1 MKLSQ
6 TLTALCLAAVTG
18 FFPLCASA
26 EPLSVQPVPRTQQF
40 DWMSVSGWY
49 ERHAADV
56 ALAEQGEAQVVFL
69 GDSITEGWDYTIWQE
84 NFAPLGAVNF
94 GIGGDLTQNMLW
106 RFAHGNVEKLDPEL
120 VVMMAGV
127 NNYLHNQA
135 SPEHTFAGVQ
145 ELLNQALAAY
155 PNAHVILQAVLPF
168 GELPDTTERQWVKDT
183 NQLLKTLAK
192 HERVDFYDFGEL
204 FLQDDGRI
212 SKEIMGDYLHPNAK
226 GYRIWVKSL
235 LPVVKDSLDKE

>member
-6 TLTALCLAAVTG
+6 ALTALSLATVTG
-18 FFPLCASA
+18 FFSVFASA
-26 EPLSVQPVPRTQQF
+26 APLSVQPVPRTQQF

-56 ALAEQGEAQVVFL
+56 ALAEQGEARIVFL
-69 GDSITEGWDYTIWQE
+69 GDSITEGWDHTIWQE
-84 NFAPLGAVNF
+84 HFAPLDAVNF
-94 GIGGDLTQNMLW
+94 AIGGDLTQNMLW
-106 RFAHGNVEKLDPEL
+106 RFEHGNVEKLDPEL
-120 VVMMAGV
+120 VVLMAGV

-135 SPEHTFAGVQ
+135 SPEDTFAGVQ
-145 ELLNQALAAY
+145 QLLSQALAAY

-168 GELPDTTERQWVKDT
+168 GEQPNTTERQWVKDT
-183 NQLLKTLAK
+183 NRQLQTLAA

-212 SKEIMGDYLHPNAK
+212 SNEIMGDYLHPNAK
-226 GYRIWVKSL
+226 GYGIWVKSL
-235 LPVVKDSLDKE
+235 LPVVKSALDKE